1 MVRRTTGQ
9 SVRVSSEELAS
20 ISSPSR
26 VETPFG
32 DFEFFDGLAASRY
45 GRAGYE
51 ALDLLRAVDVFLNWV
66 PGASMLAMR
75 SSVIDT
81 VRRSACPS
89 KCSKTPTE
97 RIRRWVL
104 AKSAALTRRPVPT

>member
-32 DFEFFDGLAASRY
+32 DFEFFDGLPLPVTVER
-45 GRAGYE
+45 GYE
-51 ALDLLRAVDVFLNWV
+51 ALDLLRAVD
-66 PGASMLAMR
+66 G
-75 SSVIDT
+75 
-81 VRRSACPS
+81 
-89 KCSKTPTE
+89 SKTPTG
-97 RIRRWVL
+97 RLLRWVL
-104 AKSAALTRRPVPT
+104 AKSAALTRRQAPT